1 MHPNQKAYNPVFT
14 SYRHGTNTVCTDGV
28 DWVKKASG
36 SEVFF
41 YKLSKHQQANANF
54 YNR

>member
-14 SYRHGTNTVCTDGV
+14 SYRHGTNIVDGV

-36 SEVFF
+36 SEGIF
-41 YKLSKHQQANANF
+41 YKISKQLQANANF